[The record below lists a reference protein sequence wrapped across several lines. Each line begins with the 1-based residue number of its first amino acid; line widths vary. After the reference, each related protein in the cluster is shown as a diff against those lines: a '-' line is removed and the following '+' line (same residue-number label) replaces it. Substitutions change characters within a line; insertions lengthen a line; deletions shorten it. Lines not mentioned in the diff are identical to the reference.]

1 MLPGKE
7 IETPSACKRNLIF
20 SKERK
25 ARKSPQKEQL
35 SVNMVDTSPDWRIH
49 LADNGAGM
57 NRNTFTDIDE
67 VKSTQGNSLKLASKV
82 SFGNVD
88 IDFPNDSKSSE
99 DELRKL
105 KARKMSNPFEATF
118 TGSDVDYFVKERS
131 VDSDCGV
138 SSMESVMDSLKKLAK
153 SLIPKQISNKEQTK
167 GNQNTNAE
175 KREERLKKVN
185 PLTYFM
191 PSSLLSCSRDYEGFR
206 PEDEHKKAI
215 KARIHAKVLRN
226 VKQALQDSVGPV
238 TESVC
243 QLEVNLSFATRK
255 LSALN
260 PRKAAEKECILVHDS
275 LLILRRSK
283 PSACQAKPSIQRL
296 ADLSTG
302 WYCYPL
308 VTRGE
313 AAWERV
319 KPASDGMKKKCELFA
334 PKAKNTATRATE
346 IFEEEPKRAA
356 FQEMNI
362 LLLAE
367 DIIIEEG
374 CSNEEHSLS
383 CWDTQVHLVKKDIH
397 DQCLYFRLKQQNL
410 LDL

>member
-1 MLPGKE
+1 
-7 IETPSACKRNLIF
+7 
-20 SKERK
+20 
-25 ARKSPQKEQL
+25 
-35 SVNMVDTSPDWRIH
+35 
-49 LADNGAGM
+49 
-57 NRNTFTDIDE
+57 
-67 VKSTQGNSLKLASKV
+67 
-82 SFGNVD
+82 
-88 IDFPNDSKSSE
+88 
-99 DELRKL
+99 
-105 KARKMSNPFEATF
+105 MSNPFEATF
-118 TGSDVDYFVKERS
+118 AGSDVEYFVKERS

-138 SSMESVMDSLKKLAK
+138 SSMETVMDSMKKVAK

-167 GNQNTNAE
+167 GNPNPNSE
-175 KREERLKKVN
+175 KREERLKNVN

-215 KARIHAKVLRN
+215 KARIQAKVLRS
-226 VKQALQDSVGPV
+226 VKQAVQDSVGPV

-255 LSALN
+255 LSAFN
-260 PRKAAEKECILVHDS
+260 PRKAAEKEEILVHDS

-283 PSACQAKPSIQRL
+283 PSACQAKPNIQRL

-308 VTRGE
+308 VTRSE

-319 KPASDGMKKKCELFA
+319 KQASDGMKKKCELFA
-334 PKAKNTATRATE
+334 PKAKNTAARATE
-346 IFEEEPKRAA
+346 ILEEEHARVII
-356 FQEMNI
+356 QDINI

-367 DIIIEEG
+367 EMIIEEG
-374 CSNEEHSLS
+374 FSYEENILS
-383 CWDTQVHLVKKDIH
+383 CWDTEVQLLVNNKLIINAFN
-397 DQCLYFRLKQQNL
+397 FRLKQQHL